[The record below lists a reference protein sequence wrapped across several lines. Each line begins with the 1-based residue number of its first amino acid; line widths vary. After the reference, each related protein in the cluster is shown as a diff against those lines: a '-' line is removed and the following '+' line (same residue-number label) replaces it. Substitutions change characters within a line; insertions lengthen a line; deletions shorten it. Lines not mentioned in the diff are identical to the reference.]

1 MDPFTIIAA
10 LATLAG
16 VYLSYKNSK
25 TAKDA
30 ANTPTN
36 SDGYNAA
43 ANELSGGSMA
53 FNSAQSQIQR
63 QWTEQMWNKQNE
75 YNLPVN
81 QMARLRAAGL
91 NPSLMYSNGVS
102 GLVSADVGAG
112 SEAAASPSSAITQL
126 LGQVPQLLSDTNK
139 TALTMSEIEL
149 NKSKLP
155 LNQHLLD
162 EPRNVTFPTAPY
174 N

>member
-1 MDPFTIIAA
+1 MSPLLIISA
-10 LATLAG
+10 LASLAG
-16 VYLSYKNSK
+16 LYMSYKNRK

-36 SDGYNAA
+36 SDGYNSA

-102 GLVSADVGAG
+102 GLVSADVG
-112 SEAAASPSSAITQL
+112 
-126 LGQVPQLLSDTNK
+126 
-139 TALTMSEIEL
+139 
-149 NKSKLP
+149 
-155 LNQHLLD
+155 
-162 EPRNVTFPTAPY
+162 
-174 N
+174 